1 MNNTIVITGV
11 TGQMGSHFADYLL
24 AKGFK
29 VVGTAR
35 RLSVSNHE
43 NLEHLKGHPSFT
55 LAPMDLSDAASINA
69 LVERYRP
76 DYFINC
82 SANSF
87 VGSSWDF
94 PEQHMDLNC
103 LGVLRQL
110 EAIKRF
116 SPETRYVNFG
126 SSEEMGDV
134 LYSPQDEKHPPR
146 ARSPYSVSK
155 IAARQMVKVYRESFG
170 LYAIQ
175 CWCFNYEGERRGV
188 EFVTRKI
195 TKGVARI
202 AAAIR
207 TGKPFDPIELGNV
220 DSRRD
225 WSHALDVM
233 EGVWLMLNQDR
244 KDPQEYVLA
253 SGETHSVREF
263 IELAF
268 KEAGIEGKWHDVGGW
283 GSPIEWGTPEV
294 NWFCI
299 PFAPGQAV
307 FSGEI
312 PRPLVAINPRFYRP
326 ADVELLWGDSSK
338 ARKELGWAPKVS
350 FPELVRRMVRH
361 DLAAVSL

>member
-1 MNNTIVITGV
+1 MTKTAIITGV
-11 TGQMGSHFADYLL
+11 TGQMGSHFADFLL

-29 VVGTAR
+29 VIGTVR
-35 RLSVSNHE
+35 RLSVSNHK
-43 NLEHLKGHPSFT
+43 NIEHVKSNPFFT

-69 LVERYRP
+69 LVERYKP

-116 SPETRYVNFG
+116 SPTTRYVNFG

-175 CWCFNYEGERRGV
+175 CWCFNYEGIRRGA
-188 EFVTRKI
+188 EFLTRKV
-195 TKGVARI
+195 TLGVARI
-202 AAAIR
+202 AHAIR
-207 TGKPFDPIELGNV
+207 AGKPFDPIELGNI

-225 WSHALDVM
+225 WSEATDVM
-233 EGVWLMLNQDR
+233 EGVWLMLNQDVTA
-244 KDPQEYVLA
+244 PQEYVLA

-263 IELAF
+263 VELAF
-268 KEAGIEGKWHDVGGW
+268 KEAGIAG
-283 GSPIEWGTPEV
+283 EWENRDWQTKCPEAEV
-294 NWFCI
+294 Y
-299 PFAPGQAV
+299 AMARQPGQV
-307 FSGEI
+307 LPSGCCT
-312 PRPLVAINPRFYRP
+312 RALVSINPKFYRP
-326 ADVELLWGDSSK
+326 ADVELLWGDATK
-338 ARKELGWAPKVS
+338 ARQELGWSPKVS
-350 FPELVRRMVRH
+350 FPELVKRMVRH
-361 DLAAVSL
+361 DIENYKP